1 MIDTPQVTNYCLECV
16 EQARLL
22 GMSAEREAALLNQVR
37 VLEKVLVNYVS
48 LVKDLKSQVD
58 KLSQDN
64 VGLA

>member
-1 MIDTPQVTNYCLECV
+1 
-16 EQARLL
+16 
-22 GMSAEREAALLNQVR
+22 MSAEREAALLNQVR